1 MEKIEK
7 RKNFIINTFYIAI
20 VAFLF
25 YVVFKYAFAI
35 LLPFFIAM
43 FIAYLLQKPVNAV
56 QRKTHIKKGIIS
68 VALVFVCFSVFIG
81 LLVLVVM
88 RLFSE
93 LKGLFDYLVLQFSD
107 TSALLDNME
116 RAVRNML
123 TFLPQRIQDSAAQT
137 VREFLASYLSS
148 PSVTQKEPFSF
159 DFSILSGPI
168 ENIWHTAKQIPV
180 TLVAFL
186 VSFVS
191 CCFMTADFR
200 SLKNV
205 ILSLFPTE
213 TRKKVIRA
221 KRLLFPALSKMAK
234 AYLLIFTITFCE
246 LCVGM
251 FLMSFLGI
259 FKSDYI
265 PIIAII
271 IALIDI
277 VPVLGTGTV
286 VIPWAL
292 YSLFTGN
299 IPLAVG
305 LLIMYVCI
313 TVIRQ
318 IIEPKLVA
326 SQLGLPAFATL
337 MAMYIGSQIFGF
349 IGLFLLPITLVMI
362 KLLNDDGIIN
372 VFHKDV
378 YDETEGDLND

>member
-1 MEKIEK
+1 MQKIER
-7 RKNFIINTFYIAI
+7 RKNFIVNTVYVAI

-25 YVVFKYAFAI
+25 YVIFKYALAL
-35 LLPFFIAM
+35 LLPFFAAM
-43 FIAYLLQKPVNAV
+43 FVAYLLQRPVNAI
-56 QRKTHIKKGIIS
+56 QRKTHIKRGIIS
-68 VALVFVCFSVFIG
+68 TVLVFACFSLFIG
-81 LLVLVVM
+81 IIVLVVM

-93 LKGLFDYLVLQFSD
+93 LRGLVDYVLLQFSD
-107 TSALLDNME
+107 VSAFIDKME
-116 RAVRNML
+116 YAVRNML
-123 TFLPQRIQDSAAQT
+123 AFLPQKFQDSAAQT

-148 PSVTQKEPFSF
+148 SSAVQKEAVSF
-159 DFSILSGPI
+159 DFSILSGPL

-186 VSFVS
+186 VSFIS
-191 CCFMTADFR
+191 CCFMTADFK

-205 ILSLFPTE
+205 ILSLFPCE
-213 TRKKVIRA
+213 TRKNVIRA

-234 AYLLIFTITFCE
+234 AYILIFTITFCE

-251 FLMSFLGI
+251 FLMSLLGI

-271 IALIDI
+271 IAVIDI

-299 IPLAVG
+299 VPLAVG
-305 LLIMYVCI
+305 LFIMYVCI

-362 KLLNDDGIIN
+362 KLLNDEGIIN

-378 YDETEGDLND
+378 YDETAGDLND

>member
-7 RKNFIINTFYIAI
+7 RKNFIINTVYIAT

-25 YVVFKYAFAI
+25 YVIFKYAFAL

-43 FIAYLLQKPVNAV
+43 FVAYILQKPVNAI
-56 QRKTHIKKGIIS
+56 QRKTHIKRGLIS
-68 VALVFVCFSVFIG
+68 SVLVFACFSVFVGII
-81 LLVLVVM
+81 VLVVM

-93 LKGLFDYLVLQFSD
+93 LKSLFDYILLQFND
-107 TSALLDNME
+107 IPAFIDEME
-116 RAVRNML
+116 YAVRNML
-123 TFLPQRIQDSAAQT
+123 AFLPRRFQDSAAKT
-137 VREFLASYLSS
+137 VREFLTSYLSS
-148 PSVTQKEPFSF
+148 SPAATREPLSF
-159 DFSILSGPI
+159 DVSVLSGPI

-186 VSFVS
+186 VSFIS
-191 CCFMTADFR
+191 CCFMTADFS
-200 SLKNV
+200 SLKKI
-205 ILSLFPTE
+205 ILSLFPKE
-213 TRKKVIRA
+213 TRKNVVKA

-234 AYLLIFTITFCE
+234 AYLLIITITFCE
-246 LCVGM
+246 LCIGM
-251 FLMSFLGI
+251 FLMSLLGI
-259 FKSDYI
+259 FNSEYI
-265 PIIAII
+265 PIIALI
-271 IALIDI
+271 IAIIDI

-299 IPLAVG
+299 IPLAIG
-305 LLIMYVCI
+305 LFIMYVCI

-326 SQLGLPAFATL
+326 AQLGLPAFATL

-362 KLLNDDGIIN
+362 KLLNDEGIIN

-378 YDETEGDLND
+378 YNETEGDLND